1 MLHTLILARTVAFS
15 RSFILR
21 LTLAFAGMGSIAAA
35 DYSINPNGHD
45 SNTGTSA
52 VAPWRSLGK
61 VNTTVVQPKHKASTT
76 PTCGAPSGK

>member
-1 MLHTLILARTVAFS
+1 
-15 RSFILR
+15 
-21 LTLAFAGMGSIAAA
+21 MGSIAAA
-35 DYSINPNGHD
+35 DYSINPNGND

>member
-1 MLHTLILARTVAFS
+1 MPHTLILARTVAFS

-35 DYSINPNGHD
+35 YSINPNGND

-61 VNTTVVQPKHKASTT
+61 VNTTVVQPKHKAPMT

>member
-1 MLHTLILARTVAFS
+1 
-15 RSFILR
+15 
-21 LTLAFAGMGSIAAA
+21 MGSIAAA
-35 DYSINPNGHD
+35 YSINPNGND

-61 VNTTVVQPKHKASTT
+61 VNTTVVQPKHKAPMT